1 MAVTHPPCPH
11 EWQLAAAEA
20 YRRLGGV
27 VVDREPGSGKTYA
40 AALIA
45 RGCSRPL
52 IVAPA
57 AVIPQ
62 TRAMFQSYG
71 VPTADAR
78 DGADPGVAGVATFAS
93 YTWLTRASQAEF
105 FEQYHPT
112 DVLMDEFHECRRVDS
127 NSAAKRLQRYLVAR
141 PEVRVGVFSASLV
154 TDRFADFAHG
164 LRWALRSHARDL
176 APPTRAGVEQ
186 WQERFDADPRAYVE
200 FLTRLDAHPGVFR
213 DGDGVGRYDG
223 EVVVRVIRRQ
233 PAMVLP
239 DDWSLPDGYLL
250 VSPAQAAEVSRLMAW
265 GAWLRVTPRPSEAY
279 LEARRAWNHTVRGV
293 IATGAADTAEQ
304 VQALRPE
311 AYAAFVDAEDRE
323 PRGAEEV
330 VWQPE
335 SRLSHTLRGL
345 MWDPPRMDRP
355 MRRTIVWADRRAL
368 QQRVAAELGCPWHGA
383 KGRDEQGRRIDET
396 DASPVVAS
404 IEACG
409 QSFNCQAFNHSLVL
423 EPPSDPETW
432 RQLIGRT
439 ARQGQRSR
447 RVTVDIVVNS
457 PASEN
462 ALRTAI
468 ARAKISGKPNPILQL
483 DGTDW

>member
-1 MAVTHPPCPH
+1 MTSPQPH
-11 EWQLAAAEA
+11 EWQTAAAQA
-20 YRRLGGV
+20 YSRLGGV
-27 VVDREPGSGKTYA
+27 VVDRSPGAGKTWA

-45 RGCSRPL
+45 KDCVRPL
-52 IVAPA
+52 VIAPA

-62 TRAMFQSYG
+62 TRAMFESYG
-71 VPTADAR
+71 VPTTEAKW
-78 DGADPGVAGVATFAS
+78 GYCPGPAPVAFAS
-93 YTWLTRASQAEF
+93 YTWLTRSAQADF
-105 FEQYHPT
+105 FERYAPT
-112 DVLMDEFHECRRVDS
+112 DVLMDEFHECRRLDS
-127 NSAAKRLQRYLVAR
+127 NSAAKRLQRYLVANPR
-141 PEVRVGVFSASLV
+141 VRVGVFSASLV
-154 TDRFADFAHG
+154 TDRFSDFAHG
-164 LRWALRSHARDL
+164 LRWALRGHASEL
-176 APPTRAGVEQ
+176 APPTRAGVEMM
-186 WQERFDADPRAYVE
+186 QERFDADPRAYAA
-200 FLTRLDAHPGVFR
+200 FLARLDSHPGVFR

-223 EVVVRVIRRQ
+223 EVVVRVIRRA
-233 PAMVLP
+233 PALVLP
-239 DDWSLPDGYLL
+239 DTWELPDGYLL

-265 GAWLRVTPRPSEAY
+265 GAWLRVTPRPSERY
-279 LEARRAWNHTVRGV
+279 LEARRAWHHTVRGV
-293 IATGAADTAEQ
+293 IATGAADTMEQ
-304 VQALRPE
+304 VQALRPA
-311 AYAAFVDAEDRE
+311 AYAAWVEAEDLE
-323 PRGAEEV
+323 PVGAEEV
-330 VWQPE
+330 VWGSDRIRSQ
-335 SRLSHTLRGL
+335 LRGL

-396 DASPVVAS
+396 DAYPVVAS

-447 RVTVDIVVNS
+447 RVTVDIVVNC
-457 PASEN
+457 PASES